1 MAVKFPYQNQVIIT
15 GRLTRDP
22 EFRYTQKG
30 VTVCFFDIA
39 SNRRYKDNNTQ
50 EWKEDTTFIPVIA
63 WGPIADRCK
72 DRIKK
77 GTPVYIDGRLSTS
90 EYINKEGVKI
100 KRLRVVVNKIQILEA
115 SEKDDAVENEVSDS
129 IVDESLKET
138 GIVDDMDDV
147 PF

>member
-1 MAVKFPYQNQVIIT
+1 MAVKFPYQNQVIVT

-90 EYINKEGVKI
+90 EYVNKEGVKI
-100 KRLRVVVNKIQILEA
+100 KRLRVVVNKIQILET
-115 SEKDDAVENEVSDS
+115 SEKDDVVEEEVSDS